1 MGVRKIEE
9 IKVSIR
15 EISRTYFNT
24 YKPVINNFSDI
35 IVTIEGV
42 IHIKIFKKDTLLFTK
57 DITIGPYEEIDYHSR
72 IHQLEETLKEGE
84 YTKWMP

>member
-1 MGVRKIEE
+1 MRVRKIEE

-42 IHIKIFKKDTLLFTK
+42 IRIKIFQKSTLLFTK
-57 DITIGPYEEIDYHSR
+57 DITIGPYEETGYHSR
-72 IHQLEETLKEGE
+72 IYQLEETLKEGE
-84 YTKWMP
+84 YTKWML